1 MTAAI
6 DLTLIQ
12 ATALA
17 IGFFLGGFV
26 KGGLGFAFPLII
38 IAIATHFVT
47 LDLVLATVSVLQPCI
62 NIFQFAN
69 GGNMTATLIRLWPMI
84 LGLGIGAPI
93 GAMLLPLVD
102 RQILL
107 LGVGL
112 FIIAFVFWLQLRPTI
127 HIPPRAEGRVGGIA
141 GIVAGMLGTLTTI
154 NGPIFVSYLLGLRV
168 DRQTMVSA
176 LGLLFFIS
184 GIFIAGSFL
193 ATGILNGERFLISLG
208 CAVPTVLGMW
218 AGNYAVSRVPA
229 ELFRKLVLVGLFLL
243 GVNMTVRA
251 AINL

>member
-1 MTAAI
+1 MTVVF
-6 DLTLIQ
+6 DLTVIQ
-12 ATALA
+12 VTALA

-69 GGNMTATLIRLWPMI
+69 GGNMIATLIRLWPMI
-84 LGLGIGAPI
+84 VGLAIGAPI
-93 GAMLLPLVD
+93 GAMLLPIVD
-102 RQILL
+102 RQFLL

-112 FIIAFVFWLQLRPTI
+112 FIIAFVFWLQFRPNI
-127 HIPPRAEGRVGGIA
+127 HIPPHAERRVGGIA

-154 NGPIFVSYLLGLRV
+154 NGPIFVSYLLGVRV
-168 DRQTMVSA
+168 ERQEMVSA

-184 GIFIAGSFL
+184 GIFIAGSFM
-193 ATGILNGERFLISLG
+193 ATGVLNGERFLLSLG
-208 CAVPTVLGMW
+208 CAVPAVLGMW
-218 AGNYAVSRVPA
+218 AGNYAGSRVPA
-229 ELFRKLVLVGLFLL
+229 ELFRKVVLAGLFLL

-251 AINL
+251 AFTL